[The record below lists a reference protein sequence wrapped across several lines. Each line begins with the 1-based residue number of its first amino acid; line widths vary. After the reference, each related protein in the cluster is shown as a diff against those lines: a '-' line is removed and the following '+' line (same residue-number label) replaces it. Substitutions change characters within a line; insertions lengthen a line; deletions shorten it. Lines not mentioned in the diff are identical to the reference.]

1 MIHHLKH
8 HEINF
13 EKWDKL
19 AKEQAIPYALSWFLN
34 VVSPNWEALVFDDY
48 KAIMPLTCKKKIGIK
63 YLAQPFFTQQ
73 SGIFGNNLN
82 SQLIQKFLSKIDKS
96 YAYIEINL
104 NEANTIFLNGNLKT
118 SSQKNILLDLSKPYE
133 LLFKGF
139 SENTKRMIKKAEKN
153 SIYICDEKE
162 TNDLIALFKITKG
175 KTLKH
180 LDNKAYQILK
190 TLIKTAQENID
201 VKVKKVYKDKELL
214 GGAIFFEFN
223 NRIIFFFSAL
233 HDKGK
238 QVGAMHYL
246 ISEIIKINSGKNKLL
261 DFEGSNNLN
270 LARFYMSF
278 GSKEIVYLRYK
289 NNNLPYPI
297 KWIKK

>member
-162 TNDLIALFKITKG
+162 TNDLIELFKITKG
-175 KTLKH
+175 KTLKN

-246 ISEIIKINSGKNKLL
+246 ISEIIKNNSGKNKLL

-278 GSKEIVYLRYK
+278 GSKEVVYLRYK

>member
-34 VVSPNWEALVFDDY
+34 IVSPNWEALIFDDY

-162 TNDLIALFKITKG
+162 TNDLIELFKITKG
-175 KTLKH
+175 KTLKN

-246 ISEIIKINSGKNKLL
+246 ISEIIKNNSGKNKLL

-278 GSKEIVYLRYK
+278 GSKEVVYLRYK